1 MIVTINNGSF
11 MPKAKVNLSLKHM
24 TIAQRI
30 NLALT
35 HKGYYKRT
43 PKGAHLL
50 DLNGNVFAYIGCKE
64 QPIIVSARRSDD
76 GKVKHLDSLHYS
88 DAITYFGYGQKEQ
101 NGMLSD
107 EDKSR
112 LQQQIEQ
119 VVATLGSIC

>member
-76 GKVKHLDSLHYS
+76 GKVKHLDSLHHN
-88 DAITYFGYGQKEQ
+88 DAITYFGFIQK
-101 NGMLSD
+101 GKSGGLTD
-107 EDKSR
+107 EDQR
-112 LQQQIEQ
+112 HLQQEIEQ
-119 VVATLGSIC
+119 VVTTLGSIC